1 MICVKADLHIHT
13 FLSPCGDMG
22 MTPLNIIQRAKK
34 KGLGLI
40 AVTDHNTTHQGPEV
54 RRVGLREGICV
65 LYGAEITTREEVH
78 CLAYVETEEQREK
91 LQEFLDT
98 YLPRIPNEPEIFGYQ
113 FWVDENEQV
122 LGEAPYLL
130 ISAIDRSIDQTA
142 AFVRSI
148 GGLFVPAHIERPR
161 NSLLSQLG
169 FVPAGLPADA
179 LELSRFSDPET
190 FLQKNP
196 YLDSYMIIQSSDAHY
211 PDDIGAVH
219 TAFPMQEAGFEGL
232 KNAMKRSHE

>member
-1 MICVKADLHIHT
+1 M
-13 FLSPCGDMG
+13 
-22 MTPLNIIQRAKK
+22 
-34 KGLGLI
+34 
-40 AVTDHNTTHQGPEV
+40 
-54 RRVGLREGICV
+54 GLREGICV

-211 PDDIGAVH
+211 PDD
-219 TAFPMQEAGFEGL
+219 
-232 KNAMKRSHE
+232 